1 VYKIVLYTLLSSKF
15 KVIDVEPIKLVP
27 TNGVGVLWDCHD
39 HFINA
44 VSGWTQATLITIKV
58 EAMTLL
64 QACREAVA
72 FLKVILK

>member
-1 VYKIVLYTLLSSKF
+1 VYKIVLYTLLSS
-15 KVIDVEPIKLVP
+15 IKLVP
-27 TNGVGVLWDCHD
+27 TNGVGVLCDCHD

-64 QACREAVA
+64 QACCEAVA
-72 FLKVILK
+72 FFKVILK